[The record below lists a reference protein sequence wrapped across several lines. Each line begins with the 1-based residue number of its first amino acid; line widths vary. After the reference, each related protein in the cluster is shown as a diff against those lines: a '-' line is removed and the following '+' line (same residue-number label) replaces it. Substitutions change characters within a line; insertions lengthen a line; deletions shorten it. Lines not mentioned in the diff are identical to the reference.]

1 MEKELKTKKEDQRSL
16 ITERMI
22 KEAFYGL
29 LQKEDISKINVKKL
43 CEEASIN
50 RGTFYLYYKDIYDLK
65 DSLIDEY
72 IEKLQ
77 TSLLPIIYMKKEE
90 LTDREMIKTILKVLK
105 DNDVM
110 TKAILNKNLGPSI
123 IDRLVEVG
131 KIVTLNIYPKV
142 FNAKDMTEFETY
154 YNFVSNGAMAII
166 IDWIKKDFN
175 EDVDSMSKK
184 LEKLLKASLN
194 YFEL

>member
-1 MEKELKTKKEDQRSL
+1 MEKEIKTKKEDQRSL
-16 ITERMI
+16 ITKRMI

>member
-1 MEKELKTKKEDQRSL
+1 MEKEIKNKKEDQRSL
-16 ITERMI
+16 ITKRMI

-43 CEEASIN
+43 CDEASIN

-65 DSLIDEY
+65 DCLIDEY

-175 EDVDSMSKK
+175 EDVDLMSKK

>member
-1 MEKELKTKKEDQRSL
+1 MEKEIKNKKEDQRSL
-16 ITERMI
+16 ITKRMI
-22 KEAFYGL
+22 KEAFYEL
-29 LQKEDISKINVKKL
+29 LQKEDISKISVKKL

-110 TKAILNKNLGPSI
+110 TKAILNKNLAPSI

-142 FNAKDMTEFETY
+142 FNTKDTTEFETY

>member
-1 MEKELKTKKEDQRSL
+1 MEKEIKTKKEDQRSL
-16 ITERMI
+16 ITKRMI
-22 KEAFYGL
+22 KEAFYEL

-90 LTDREMIKTILKVLK
+90 LTDREMIKTVLKVLK

-110 TKAILNKNLGPSI
+110 TKAILNKNLATSI

-142 FNAKDMTEFETY
+142 FNTKDTTEFETY

>member
-1 MEKELKTKKEDQRSL
+1 MEKEIKTKKEDQRSL
-16 ITERMI
+16 ITKRMI
-22 KEAFYGL
+22 KEAFYEL

-110 TKAILNKNLGPSI
+110 TKAILNKNLAPSI

-142 FNAKDMTEFETY
+142 FNTKDTTEFETY

-184 LEKLLKASLN
+184 LEKLLKASLS

>member
-1 MEKELKTKKEDQRSL
+1 MEKEIKNKKEDQRSL
-16 ITERMI
+16 ITKRMI

-110 TKAILNKNLGPSI
+110 TKAILNKNLAPSI

-142 FNAKDMTEFETY
+142 FNTKDTTEFETY

>member
-1 MEKELKTKKEDQRSL
+1 MEKEIKNKKEDQRSL
-16 ITERMI
+16 ITKRMI

-72 IEKLQ
+72 IDKLQ

-142 FNAKDMTEFETY
+142 FNTKDMTEFETY

-194 YFEL
+194 YFE

>member
-1 MEKELKTKKEDQRSL
+1 MEKEIKNKKEDQRSL
-16 ITERMI
+16 ITKRMI

-142 FNAKDMTEFETY
+142 FNTKDMTEFETY

-194 YFEL
+194 YFE

>member
-1 MEKELKTKKEDQRSL
+1 MEKEIKTKKEDQRSL
-16 ITERMI
+16 ITKRMI

-50 RGTFYLYYKDIYDLK
+50 RGTFYLYCKDIYDLK